1 MDSGK
6 SISPM
11 TSVDSSLSA
20 RKRVRYVLPQ
30 GCLIGGIYEIVKPLG
45 HGGMGEVYLAR
56 HTKLDIYRAIKI
68 LLPKIA
74 ASNSI
79 FTTRFMREARLAIQL
94 EHPNIINVMDA
105 NRDEELSIYYIVME
119 YVDGGTV
126 RNLIRRN
133 GAFAEKEA
141 LKIILCVARAL
152 EAAEKHKIVHRDIK
166 PDNIMLTKD
175 NMVKL
180 ADLGIAKSTGDH
192 SEVGSPVTEAL
203 IGTPAYVAPEQARN
217 AQEVDCRADIYS
229 LGVTL
234 YEMLAAEKPY
244 KGKSS
249 CEILKQIFESPV
261 PDIRKKNPLVSDAV
275 AELIFES
282 MAKDRNDR
290 PRNWTVFC
298 KKVSAILNESE
309 PAVNDASCERV
320 AEGSMAGGKQAPSSE
335 IASNWKKI
343 LRYGIPSLFGFG
355 FCMLLMSGLL
365 SPGTLTKWEEEF
377 TLAVI
382 PEKYRTECE
391 KYHLRPPLN
400 FILMKDVQKEVW
412 INQNKPQKAPP
423 PAPITVRSKSDDGDE
438 TPNTDEYKGRGA
450 LSFESDSSP
459 EIENW
464 LKRKQYELEVS
475 SKRIGKM
482 SIALPGTLEV
492 PAGRY
497 RLKMS
502 LPECKAFPEIPVDLK
517 RDEKQKIRVRVVP
530 LDATVKIKCNIP
542 EFEVW
547 WSDEWLKSRELK
559 IEALRNF
566 DLVLR
571 APGYKTHTT
580 TLKLQPGESRN
591 VHVALERLQNGR
603 RHDTRKMADADAA
616 YEKKNYATA
625 KKLYLEEAEQGNPL
639 ANYRL
644 GEIYEHGYGEW
655 FANKEKA
662 YRHYRMAADQDVA
675 AAMYKVG
682 EFHEKGLGNVVRN
695 EKEALNW
702 YRRGAE
708 LEHIG
713 CLNKIGRFYENGRGG
728 LERAP
733 ERAVVYYLR
742 GASRDNAESQY
753 FLGRLYEGRML
764 AEPSERKRE
773 SFRRQAR
780 HWYEEAARK
789 GYLDARDKIR
799 AL

>member
-1 MDSGK
+1 
-6 SISPM
+6 M
-11 TSVDSSLSA
+11 TSVDSSLSG
-20 RKRVRYVLPQ
+20 RKRVRYVLPR
-30 GCLIGGIYEIVKPLG
+30 GCVIGGIYEIVKPLG

-74 ASNSI
+74 ASNPI

-105 NRDEELSIYYIVME
+105 NRDEELSVYYIVME

-133 GAFAEKEA
+133 GAFSEA
-141 LKIILCVARAL
+141 AALEIILCVARAL
-152 EAAEKHKIVHRDIK
+152 EAAEKRKIVHRDIK

-175 NMVKL
+175 NVVKL
-180 ADLGIAKSTGDH
+180 ADLGIAKSIGDH
-192 SEVGSPVTEAL
+192 NDVGSALPETL

-217 AQEVDCRADIYS
+217 AQDVDSRADIYS

-244 KGKSS
+244 KGKTS

-290 PRNWTVFC
+290 PRNWMVFC
-298 KKVSAILNESE
+298 RKVSGILNRIKPDANGA
-309 PAVNDASCERV
+309 PAGTAAANE
-320 AEGSMAGGKQAPSSE
+320 AGTGNKNGGEALGG
-335 IASNWKKI
+335 ALKRKKGF
-343 LRYGIPSLFGFG
+343 RYGILSLLALG
-355 FCMLLMSGLL
+355 FCMLLMSG
-365 SPGTLTKWEEEF
+365 SFSAASWRRWGEEITLC
-377 TLAVI
+377 VI
-382 PEKYRTECE
+382 PEKYRIACE

-400 FILMKDVQKEVW
+400 FLLMKDVQKEVW
-412 INQNKPQKAPP
+412 IHQNMPQKAPP
-423 PAPITVRSKSDDGDE
+423 PPPITVRSQSDDGDE
-438 TPNTDEYKGRGA
+438 TPNTDEYRGRGV
-450 LSFESDSSP
+450 LSFESDSPP

-464 LKRKQYELEVS
+464 LKQKQYELEVS
-475 SKRIGKM
+475 SRRIGKM
-482 SIALPGTLEV
+482 SLTLPGSLEV

-497 RLKMS
+497 QLKMS
-502 LPECKAFPEIPVDLK
+502 LPECKGFPLIPVDLK
-517 RDEKQKIRVRVVP
+517 RDEKQKIKVRIMP
-530 LDATVKIKCNIP
+530 LDATLKIQCNIP
-542 EFEVW
+542 DFEVW

-559 IEALRNF
+559 MEALRNF

-580 TLKLQPGESRN
+580 TLKLQPGEIRN
-591 VHVALERLQNGR
+591 VNVVLERLRSGR
-603 RHDTRKMADADAA
+603 AGDSRKMEEADAA

-625 KKLYLEEAEQGNPL
+625 KKLYLEEAGQGNPL

-655 FANKEKA
+655 FANQEKA
-662 YRHYRMAADQDVA
+662 YRHYRMAADQDFA
-675 AAMYKVG
+675 PAMYKVG
-682 EFHEKGLGNVVRN
+682 EFYEKGLGNVAKN
-695 EKEALNW
+695 ETEALNW

-713 CLNKIGRFYENGRGG
+713 CLNKIGRFYESGLGG
-728 LERAP
+728 LECAP
-733 ERAVVYYLR
+733 ETAIVYYLR

-753 FLGRLYEGRML
+753 FLGRLYEGKML
-764 AEPSERKRE
+764 AEPSESKRE

-789 GYLDARDKIR
+789 GFLDAREKIR